1 MIKINRYFKWIQLAT
16 LVLLLLGCVF
26 YATHCRSAESQ
37 LARIDL
43 GADKL
48 SDDARE
54 PLTCAQMFT
63 SGSKDA
69 GAKAAICESM
79 FKARSKQK
87 DEQRLQ
93 DRLIFCRQ
101 FYQLVR
107 KMDPK
112 AELTK
117 DQTVVRELEFALC
130 WSKLNPTK

>member
-1 MIKINRYFKWIQLAT
+1 MRYFKWIQLGV
-16 LVLLLLGCVF
+16 LVILVIGCLF
-26 YATHCRSAESQ
+26 YVTNCRSAEAQ

-48 SDDARE
+48 SEDARE
-54 PLTCAQMFT
+54 PLACAQMFT

-87 DEQRLQ
+87 DEQRLR
-93 DRLIFCRQ
+93 DRLVFCYQ
-101 FYQLVR
+101 FYQLTR
-107 KMDPK
+107 GLSTKD
-112 AELTK
+112 ELTK
-117 DQTVVRELEFALC
+117 DQETIRNLEFALC

>member
-1 MIKINRYFKWIQLAT
+1 MSSTKEKIISMV
-16 LVLLLLGCVF
+16 VLIVAIGGSIF
-26 YATHCRSAESQ
+26 YATSCRSAESQ

-43 GADKL
+43 GAEKL

-54 PLTCAQMFT
+54 PLACAQMFT
-63 SGSKDA
+63 SGSKDS

-93 DRLIFCRQ
+93 NRLIFCRQ
-101 FYQLVR
+101 FYQKVR
-107 KMDPK
+107 GMNTK

-117 DQTVVRELEFALC
+117 TQEVIRSLEFALC
-130 WSKLNPTK
+130 WAKLNPIK